1 MLTNQSVW
9 ETNDVLLYTTSG
21 LDPAVQHHLTIENLV
36 SGKQLVVDYAIVTQ
50 TRVTKSYVRLH
61 RQDTD
66 RVVHQV
72 HPS

>member
-1 MLTNQSVW
+1 MNQSVW

-21 LDPAVQHHLTIENLV
+21 LDPATQHHLTIENLV
-36 SGKQLVVDYAIVTQ
+36 AGRQLVVDYAVITQ
-50 TRVTKSYVRLH
+50 TRAIKSYVRLH

-72 HPS
+72 RPS